1 MVNDYKKGDLIVLT
15 YLIDNEKFRSSG
27 VVLGISDAVLTIGHS
42 FSHTS
47 PIDITKIQIKDIL
60 ESKKVVPKE
69 VNSPNDL
76 DV

>member
-1 MVNDYKKGDLIVLT
+1 VLT

-27 VVLGISDAVLTIGHS
+27 VVLGISDAVLTIGHN

-47 PIDITKIQIKDIL
+47 PIDITKIPMKDIL

-76 DV
+76 GE